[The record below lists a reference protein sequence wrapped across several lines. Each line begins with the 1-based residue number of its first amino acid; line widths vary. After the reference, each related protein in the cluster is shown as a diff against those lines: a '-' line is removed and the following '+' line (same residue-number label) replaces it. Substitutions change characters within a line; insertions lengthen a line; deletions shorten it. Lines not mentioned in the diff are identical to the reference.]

1 MKIKM
6 KKALLMSA
14 LLLGG
19 MASGSAATLTYT
31 GGERS
36 TATPIPTNLLT
47 TEGTLTAQSGGFNAE
62 GSAPLSVLTDGL
74 GVPAGNTA
82 DVEPAAVAISTGAS
96 LTYTLNTGTNTLGY
110 TINALDLISA
120 WPNSGR
126 SNIENVTVSYELV
139 GSGSFTQLL
148 DGSTVVMQPSFD
160 GAGSN
165 STNYDWEDVNYAN
178 SSTPLITGVKAV
190 KFTFGA
196 QQNGYAGYQELDIE
210 GVATALVPEPA
221 TYALLGLGA
230 LALLFI
236 NRRSASKA

>member
-1 MKIKM
+1 MKM

-19 MASGSAATLTYT
+19 MASGHAATLTYT

-47 TEGTLTAQSGGFNAE
+47 ADGSLTAQSGTFGSE
-62 GSAPLSVLTDGL
+62 GTGPLSVLTDGL
-74 GVPAGNTA
+74 GVPAGPTT
-82 DVEPAAVAISTGAS
+82 DVAHAVDAISNSAT
-96 LTYTLNTGTNTLGY
+96 LTYTLDTGTNTAGY
-110 TINALDLISA
+110 TINAIDLISA
-120 WPNSGR
+120 WSNNGR

-148 DGSTVVMQPSFD
+148 DGSTVVLQPSFD

-165 STNYDWEDVNYAN
+165 GTNYDWEDVNYAN
-178 SSTPLITGVKAV
+178 GSTPLITGVKAV

-210 GVATALVPEPA
+210 GIATSLPVPEPA